1 MPGQGNKVSGMKK
14 IIGQLLMHYISYM
27 STLKE
32 KVDKTDGLDGAGY
45 LSPNN
50 SDTCGHLSG
59 RGITN
64 TTKQKRKKIRNCN
77 FKSTKQTVTLHINRK
92 FWNEIIT

>member
-1 MPGQGNKVSGMKK
+1 MKK

-64 TTKQKRKKIRNCN
+64 TTKQKRKKNLQLQLQINETNSNITHKPEILERNHN
-77 FKSTKQTVTLHINRK
+77 VKAS
-92 FWNEIIT
+92 ITYF